1 MMGNR
6 LVLPG
11 PRPQGEHVANT
22 VRCFVAL
29 AICCCCLISAAAAGA
44 QPVAAPDPGPLP
56 KYVADP
62 ISLLTPALGT
72 FHRPISSKNREAQ
85 QFFDQGFQMMYAFAR
100 LDAVRSFR
108 EAWKRD
114 PGCAICYWGEAWAWG
129 SYLNGPMPAEQSPF
143 AFYAIQKAISL
154 KASATPVERD
164 FIDALAP
171 RYVEKFDPKTRRQQ
185 DEAYAESMRKLAEK
199 YPNDLDAV
207 TLYGDALFLLEPR
220 RGRRDV
226 NAPNIKRLHAVLES
240 VLAKDKQHPGACHLY
255 VHATESTVR
264 PDLAESC
271 AEFLGKSIPGASHI
285 QHMPSH
291 TWNEVGRWS
300 DSVRANLDAWHSDLK
315 ADIGEGFAIYPDHNL
330 HMLLYAA
337 SMDGQGAIAIQAGK
351 DYAKRTGDS
360 MYHVLTL
367 IRFGR
372 FDEVIEVTK
381 RPERDI
387 PAGAWDFSQGYARL
401 KMGDVDFAKLY
412 LGRVRKTAETS
423 TQEFRQH
430 PAKRLLGLLVGIL
443 EGEILRVEKDLPGAI
458 AAFEKA
464 VQLDDELEYDEPEP
478 LPFTARHW
486 LGAALIEAG
495 RHADAEKVYRE
506 ELDDHPHNGWSLIG
520 LQQALIAQGKPD
532 PAVDEDLEKSWARA
546 DHWVR
551 ASRF

>member
-1 MMGNR
+1 MMVAAPGGETVVTQLRR
-6 LVLPG
+6 LVLW
-11 PRPQGEHVANT
+11 
-22 VRCFVAL
+22 
-29 AICCCCLISAAAAGA
+29 CCCCCCAVIASPAAA
-44 QPVAAPDPGPLP
+44 QTVAAPDPGPVP
-56 KYVADP
+56 KYVAEP
-62 ISLLTPALGT
+62 IKLLSTALGT
-72 FHRPISSKNREAQ
+72 FHRPISSKNPEAQ
-85 QFFDQGFQMMYAFAR
+85 KFFDQGFQMMYAFAR

-114 PGCAICYWGEAWAWG
+114 PNCAICYWGEAWAWG

-143 AFYAIQKAISL
+143 AYYAIQKAISL
-154 KASATPVERD
+154 KSVQATPVERD

-226 NAPNIKRLHAVLES
+226 NAPNIKRLHGVLES
-240 VLAKDKQHPGACHLY
+240 VLAKDNKHPGACHLY

-264 PDLAESC
+264 PELAESC
-271 AEFLGKSIPGASHI
+271 AEFLGRSIPGASHI

-291 TWNEVGRWS
+291 TWNEVGRWA
-300 DSVRANLDAWHSDLK
+300 DSVRSNLEAWHSDLK
-315 ADIGEGFAIYPDHNL
+315 ADYGEGFAIYPDHNL

-337 SMDGQGAIAIQAGK
+337 SMDGQGAIATQAGK
-351 DYAKRTGDS
+351 DYTRRTGDT
-360 MYHVLTL
+360 MYQVLTL

-372 FDEVIEVTK
+372 FDEVVEITK
-381 RPERDI
+381 RPERQI
-387 PAGAWDFSQGYARL
+387 PAGAWDFAQGYARL
-401 KMGDVDFAKLY
+401 KQGDMDFAKLY
-412 LGRVRKTAETS
+412 LGRVKKTAETS
-423 TQEFRQH
+423 EQEFRQH
-430 PAKRLLGLLVGIL
+430 PAQRLLGLLANL
-443 EGEILRVEKDLPGAI
+443 LDGEIRLAEKDAKGAI

-478 LPFTARHW
+478 LPFPARHW
-486 LGAALIEAG
+486 LGAALI
-495 RHADAEKVYRE
+495 ADGQFAEAEKVYRAD
-506 ELDDHPHNGWSLIG
+506 LDEHPHNGWSLIG
-520 LQQALIAQGKPD
+520 LRQALKGQGRTDAEVEKD
-532 PAVDEDLEKSWARA
+532 FEKSWARA